1 MRNLSKYVISK
12 IHKKIILNIR
22 MKSLRKEVKVL
33 SNTEKSNSLE
43 LIITNALKV
52 PGVKVNR
59 TEFLSKIL
67 ADQIEYNDLVIVLEK
82 GPIEAGVNINTLDK
96 LAKSLIEKRT
106 LQSTGASF
114 AAGLPGGLAMAATI
128 PADTLQFYGVSLRL
142 AQELAY
148 IYGYKDLWEDDQV
161 DAERVR
167 GELTLFLGV
176 MFGVGGTASALKVLS
191 SKVAQQVLKKLPQKA
206 LMKTIYY
213 PIFKKVAST
222 IGVKVTKKT
231 FAQGVSKAIPLLGG
245 VISGGLTYASMK
257 PMGTRLRTTLYES
270 VNNYSKD
277 DLDRDLQNMKREM
290 PDFIDA
296 EFTDVEED
304 LSNDKVMFKE
314 QKVFF
319 SAADEILKYKQLLDM
334 GVITQEEFD
343 RKKEELLNNTPL

>member
-1 MRNLSKYVISK
+1 M
-12 IHKKIILNIR
+12 
-22 MKSLRKEVKVL
+22 
-33 SNTEKSNSLE
+33 SNTEYSNSLE
-43 LIITNALKV
+43 LILTNALKV

-59 TEFLSKIL
+59 TEFLSKAL
-67 ADQIEYNDLVIVLEK
+67 ADQVGYNDLVVVLEK

-114 AAGLPGGLAMAATI
+114 AAGIPGGLAMAATI

-148 IYGYKDLWEDDQV
+148 LFGYKDLWEDDQV

-191 SKVAQQVLKKLPQKA
+191 SKIAQQVLKKLPQKV

-213 PIFKKVAST
+213 PIIKKVAAT

-231 FAQGVSKAIPLLGG
+231 FAQSVSKAIPLLGG

-277 DLDRDLQNMKREM
+277 DLDRDLQKMKSEM

-304 LSNDKVMFKE
+304 LSNNNEEIKGKKV
-314 QKVFF
+314 VF
-319 SAADEILKYKQLLDM
+319 SAADEILKYKQLLDL
-334 GVITQEEFD
+334 GVLTQEEFD
-343 RKKEELLNNTPL
+343 RKKEE

>member
-1 MRNLSKYVISK
+1 MSNLET
-12 IHKKIILNIR
+12 N
-22 MKSLRKEVKVL
+22 
-33 SNTEKSNSLE
+33 NSLE
-43 LIITNALKV
+43 VILTNALKV

-59 TEFLSKIL
+59 AEFLSKAL
-67 ADQIEYNDLVIVLEK
+67 VDHVGYNDLAVVLEK
-82 GPIEAGVNINTLDK
+82 GPIEAGVNIPILDK
-96 LAKSLIEKRT
+96 VAKSLIEKRT

-114 AAGLPGGLAMAATI
+114 AAGIPGGLAMAATI

-148 IYGYKDLWEDDQV
+148 LFGYKDLWEDDKV

-213 PIFKKVAST
+213 PIIKKVAAT

-270 VNNYSKD
+270 VYNYTKD
-277 DLDRDLQNMKREM
+277 DLNKDLQNMRKEM

-296 EFTDVEED
+296 EFSDIEED
-304 LSNDKVMFKE
+304 ISDNTAAENKGKNVGY
-314 QKVFF
+314 

-334 GVITQEEFD
+334 GVLTQEEFD
-343 RKKEELLNNTPL
+343 KKKEELLFSSTL

>member
-1 MRNLSKYVISK
+1 M
-12 IHKKIILNIR
+12 
-22 MKSLRKEVKVL
+22 
-33 SNTEKSNSLE
+33 SNPETNNSLE
-43 LIITNALKV
+43 LILTNALRV

-59 TEFLSKIL
+59 TEFLSKALVDHIG
-67 ADQIEYNDLVIVLEK
+67 YNDLAVVLEK
-82 GPIEAGVNINTLDK
+82 GPIEAGVNITTLDK

-114 AAGLPGGLAMAATI
+114 AAGIPGGLAMAATI

-148 IYGYKDLWEDDQV
+148 LFGYKDLWEDDKV

-213 PIFKKVAST
+213 PIIKKVAAT

-257 PMGTRLRTTLYES
+257 PMGTRLRTTLYDS
-270 VNNYSKD
+270 VNNYTKD
-277 DLDRDLQNMKREM
+277 DLNKDLQNMRKEM

-296 EFTDVEED
+296 EFTDIEE
-304 LSNDKVMFKE
+304 NAAEENKGKNVGY
-314 QKVFF
+314 

-334 GVITQEEFD
+334 GVLTQEEFD
-343 RKKEELLNNTPL
+343 KKKEELLFSSSNL

>member
-1 MRNLSKYVISK
+1 LRREVI
-12 IHKKIILNIR
+12 
-22 MKSLRKEVKVL
+22 VL

-43 LIITNALKV
+43 VILTNALKV

-59 TEFLSKIL
+59 TEFLSKAL
-67 ADQIEYNDLVIVLEK
+67 ADHVGYNDLVVVLEK

-114 AAGLPGGLAMAATI
+114 AAGIPGGLAMAATI

-148 IYGYKDLWEDDQV
+148 LFGYKDLWEDDQV

-191 SKVAQQVLKKLPQKA
+191 SKIAQQVLKKLPQKA

-213 PIFKKVAST
+213 PIIKKVAAT

-257 PMGTRLRTTLYES
+257 PMGSRLRTTLYES

-296 EFTDVEED
+296 EFTDVEDD
-304 LSNDKVMFKE
+304 LSKNNEEIEE
-314 QKVFF
+314 QKVVF
-319 SAADEILKYKQLLDM
+319 SAADEILKYKQLLDL
-334 GVITQEEFD
+334 GVLTQEEFD
-343 RKKEELLNNTPL
+343 RKKEELLFNSTL

>member
-1 MRNLSKYVISK
+1 
-12 IHKKIILNIR
+12 
-22 MKSLRKEVKVL
+22 LRKEVIVL
-33 SNTEKSNSLE
+33 SNTEKSNSFE
-43 LIITNALKV
+43 LILTNALKV

-59 TEFLSKIL
+59 TEFLSKTL
-67 ADQIEYNDLVIVLEK
+67 ADHVGYNDLVIVLEK
-82 GPIEAGVNINTLDK
+82 GPIEAGVNINTLDR

-114 AAGLPGGLAMAATI
+114 AAGIPGGLAMAATI

-148 IYGYKDLWEDDQV
+148 LFGYKDLWEDDQV
-161 DAERVR
+161 DADRVR

-213 PIFKKVAST
+213 PIIKKVAAT
-222 IGVKVTKKT
+222 VGVKVTKKT

-277 DLDRDLQNMKREM
+277 DLDTDLQNMKREM

-304 LSNDKVMFKE
+304 LSSNNEEIKE
-314 QKVFF
+314 QKVVF
-319 SAADEILKYKQLLDM
+319 SAADEILKYKQLLDL
-334 GVITQEEFD
+334 GVLTQEEFD
-343 RKKEELLNNTPL
+343 RKKEELLFNSNQ

>member
-1 MRNLSKYVISK
+1 MN
-12 IHKKIILNIR
+12 NP
-22 MKSLRKEVKVL
+22 ET
-33 SNTEKSNSLE
+33 NNSLE
-43 LIITNALKV
+43 LILTNALKV

-59 TEFLSKIL
+59 AEFLSKTL
-67 ADQIEYNDLVIVLEK
+67 VDHVGYNDLAVVLEK
-82 GPIEAGVNINTLDK
+82 GPIEAGVNITILDK
-96 LAKSLIEKRT
+96 VAKSLIEKRT

-114 AAGLPGGLAMAATI
+114 AAGIPGGLAMAATI

-148 IYGYKDLWEDDQV
+148 LFGYKDLWEDDKV

-213 PIFKKVAST
+213 PIIKKVAAS

-231 FAQGVSKAIPLLGG
+231 FAQGISKAIPLLGG

-270 VNNYSKD
+270 VYNYTKD
-277 DLDRDLQNMKREM
+277 DLNKDLQNMRKEM

-296 EFTDVEED
+296 EFTDIEED
-304 LSNDKVMFKE
+304 ISDNSAVENKDKNAGY
-314 QKVFF
+314 

-334 GVITQEEFD
+334 GILTQEEFD
-343 RKKEELLNNTPL
+343 KKKEELLFSSTL

>member
-1 MRNLSKYVISK
+1 
-12 IHKKIILNIR
+12 
-22 MKSLRKEVKVL
+22 L
-33 SNTEKSNSLE
+33 SNLETNNSLE
-43 LIITNALKV
+43 VILTNALKV

-59 TEFLSKIL
+59 AEFLSKTL
-67 ADQIEYNDLVIVLEK
+67 VDHVGYNDLAVVLEK
-82 GPIEAGVNINTLDK
+82 GPIEAGVNITILDK
-96 LAKSLIEKRT
+96 VAKSLIEKRT

-114 AAGLPGGLAMAATI
+114 AAGIPGGLAMAATI

-148 IYGYKDLWEDDQV
+148 LFGYKDLWEDDKV

-213 PIFKKVAST
+213 PIIKKVAAT

-270 VNNYSKD
+270 VYNYTKD
-277 DLDRDLQNMKREM
+277 DLNKDLQNMRNEM

-296 EFTDVEED
+296 EFSDIEED
-304 LSNDKVMFKE
+304 ISDKTAAENKGKNVGY
-314 QKVFF
+314 

-334 GVITQEEFD
+334 GVLTQEEFD
-343 RKKEELLNNTPL
+343 KKKEELLFSSTL

>member
-1 MRNLSKYVISK
+1 M
-12 IHKKIILNIR
+12 
-22 MKSLRKEVKVL
+22 
-33 SNTEKSNSLE
+33 SNAEKSNSLE
-43 LIITNALKV
+43 LILTNALKV

-59 TEFLSKIL
+59 TEFLSKSL
-67 ADQIEYNDLVIVLEK
+67 AEHIGYNDLVVVLEK
-82 GPIEAGVNINTLDK
+82 GPIEAGVSIHTLDK
-96 LAKSLIEKRT
+96 VAKSLIEKRT

-114 AAGLPGGLAMAATI
+114 AAGIPGGLAMAATI
-128 PADTLQFYGVSLRL
+128 PADTIQFYGVSLRL

-148 IYGYKDLWEDDQV
+148 LFGYKDLWEDDQV

-213 PIFKKVAST
+213 PIIKKVAAT
-222 IGVKVTKKT
+222 VGVKVTKKT

-257 PMGTRLRTTLYES
+257 PMGTRLRTTLFES
-270 VNNYSKD
+270 VNSYSKA
-277 DLDRDLQNMKREM
+277 DLDKDLQNMKREM

-296 EFTDVEED
+296 DFTDVEED
-304 LSNDKVMFKE
+304 FSNNHEETKE
-314 QKVFF
+314 KKPVY

-334 GVITQEEFD
+334 GVLTQEEFD
-343 RKKEELLNNTPL
+343 RKKEELLFNTTL

>member
-1 MRNLSKYVISK
+1 LRREVI
-12 IHKKIILNIR
+12 
-22 MKSLRKEVKVL
+22 VL

-43 LIITNALKV
+43 VILTNALKV

-59 TEFLSKIL
+59 TEFLSKAL
-67 ADQIEYNDLVIVLEK
+67 ADHVGYNDLVVVLEK

-114 AAGLPGGLAMAATI
+114 AAGIPGGLAMAATI

-148 IYGYKDLWEDDQV
+148 LFGYKDLWEDDQV

-191 SKVAQQVLKKLPQKA
+191 SKIAQQVLKKVPQKA

-213 PIFKKVAST
+213 PIIKKVAAT

-257 PMGTRLRTTLYES
+257 PMGSRLRTTLYES

-296 EFTDVEED
+296 EFTDVEDD
-304 LSNDKVMFKE
+304 LSKNNEEIEE
-314 QKVFF
+314 QKVVF
-319 SAADEILKYKQLLDM
+319 SAADEILKYKQLLDL
-334 GVITQEEFD
+334 GVLTQEEFD
-343 RKKEELLNNTPL
+343 RKKEELLFNSTL

>member
-1 MRNLSKYVISK
+1 MN
-12 IHKKIILNIR
+12 NP
-22 MKSLRKEVKVL
+22 ET
-33 SNTEKSNSLE
+33 NNSLE
-43 LIITNALKV
+43 LILTNALKV

-59 TEFLSKIL
+59 AEFLSKTL
-67 ADQIEYNDLVIVLEK
+67 VDHVGYNDMAVVLEK
-82 GPIEAGVNINTLDK
+82 GPIEAGVNITILDK
-96 LAKSLIEKRT
+96 VAKSLIEKRT

-114 AAGLPGGLAMAATI
+114 AAGIPGGLAMAATI

-148 IYGYKDLWEDDQV
+148 LFGYKDLWEDDKV

-213 PIFKKVAST
+213 PIIKKVAAT

-270 VNNYSKD
+270 VYNYTKD
-277 DLDRDLQNMKREM
+277 DLNKDLQNMRKEM

-296 EFTDVEED
+296 EFSDIEED
-304 LSNDKVMFKE
+304 ISDNAATETKGKNVGY
-314 QKVFF
+314 

-334 GVITQEEFD
+334 GILTQEEFD
-343 RKKEELLNNTPL
+343 KKKEELLFNTPL

>member
-1 MRNLSKYVISK
+1 
-12 IHKKIILNIR
+12 
-22 MKSLRKEVKVL
+22 L
-33 SNTEKSNSLE
+33 SNPETNNSLE
-43 LIITNALKV
+43 LILTNALRV

-59 TEFLSKIL
+59 TEFLSKALVDHIG
-67 ADQIEYNDLVIVLEK
+67 YNDLAVVLEK
-82 GPIEAGVNINTLDK
+82 GPIEAGVNITTLDK

-114 AAGLPGGLAMAATI
+114 AAGIPGGLAMAATI

-148 IYGYKDLWEDDQV
+148 LFGYKDLWEDDKV

-213 PIFKKVAST
+213 PIIKKVAAT

-257 PMGTRLRTTLYES
+257 PMGTRLRTTLYDS
-270 VNNYSKD
+270 VNNYTKD
-277 DLDRDLQNMKREM
+277 DLNKDLQNMRKEM

-296 EFTDVEED
+296 EFTDIEE
-304 LSNDKVMFKE
+304 NAAEENKGKNVGY
-314 QKVFF
+314 

-334 GVITQEEFD
+334 GVLTQEEFD
-343 RKKEELLNNTPL
+343 KKKEELLFSSSNL

>member
-1 MRNLSKYVISK
+1 LRREVI
-12 IHKKIILNIR
+12 
-22 MKSLRKEVKVL
+22 VL
-33 SNTEKSNSLE
+33 SNIEKSNSLE
-43 LIITNALKV
+43 LILTNALKV

-59 TEFLSKIL
+59 TEFLSKAL
-67 ADQIEYNDLVIVLEK
+67 VDHVGYNDLVVVLEK

-114 AAGLPGGLAMAATI
+114 AAGIPGGLAMAATI

-148 IYGYKDLWEDDQV
+148 LFGYKDLWEDDQV

-191 SKVAQQVLKKLPQKA
+191 SKIAQQVLKKLPQKA

-213 PIFKKVAST
+213 PIIKKVAAT

-257 PMGTRLRTTLYES
+257 PMGSRLRTTLYES

-296 EFTDVEED
+296 EFTDVVDD
-304 LSNDKVMFKE
+304 LSKNNETIKE
-314 QKVFF
+314 QKVVF
-319 SAADEILKYKQLLDM
+319 SAADEILKYKQLLDL
-334 GVITQEEFD
+334 GVLTQEEFD
-343 RKKEELLNNTPL
+343 RKKEELLFNSTL

>member
-1 MRNLSKYVISK
+1 M
-12 IHKKIILNIR
+12 
-22 MKSLRKEVKVL
+22 

-43 LIITNALKV
+43 LIITNALKI

-128 PADTLQFYGVSLRL
+128 PADTLQFYGISLRL

-148 IYGYKDLWEDDQV
+148 IYGYKDLWEDNQV

-304 LSNDKVMFKE
+304 LSNDNVMFKE
-314 QKVFF
+314 QKVVF

-343 RKKEELLNNTPL
+343 RKKEELLFNSTL

>member
-1 MRNLSKYVISK
+1 MSSAEANTSLE
-12 IHKKIILNIR
+12 IIL
-22 MKSLRKEVKVL
+22 
-33 SNTEKSNSLE
+33 
-43 LIITNALKV
+43 TNALKV

-59 TEFLSKIL
+59 TEFLSKAL
-67 ADQIEYNDLVIVLEK
+67 HEYVSYNDLVVVLEK

-96 LAKSLIEKRT
+96 VAKSLIEKRT
-106 LQSTGASF
+106 LQSSGASF
-114 AAGLPGGLAMAATI
+114 AAGIPGGLAMAATI

-148 IYGYKDLWEDDQV
+148 LFGYEDLWDDERI
-161 DAERVR
+161 DGERVR

-213 PIFKKVAST
+213 PIIKKVAAT
-222 IGVKVTKKT
+222 IGVKITKKT
-231 FAQGVSKAIPLLGG
+231 FAQGISKAIPLIGG

-257 PMGTRLRTTLYES
+257 PMGTRLRNTLYES

-277 DLDRDLQNMKREM
+277 DFKKDLQEMKNEM

-296 EFTDVEED
+296 EFTDVEDDILIKTTEEKNNNNT
-304 LSNDKVMFKE
+304 S
-314 QKVFF
+314 F
-319 SAADEILKYKQLLDM
+319 SAADELLKYKQLLDM
-334 GVITQEEFD
+334 GVLTQEEFN
-343 RKKEELLNNTPL
+343 RKKEELLFSATL

>member
-1 MRNLSKYVISK
+1 
-12 IHKKIILNIR
+12 
-22 MKSLRKEVKVL
+22 L
-33 SNTEKSNSLE
+33 SNPETNNSLE
-43 LIITNALKV
+43 LILTNALRV

-59 TEFLSKIL
+59 TEFLSKALVDHIG
-67 ADQIEYNDLVIVLEK
+67 YNDLAVVLEK
-82 GPIEAGVNINTLDK
+82 GPIEAGVNITTLDK

-114 AAGLPGGLAMAATI
+114 AAGIPGGLAMAATI
-128 PADTLQFYGVSLRL
+128 PADTLQFYGVSLLL

-148 IYGYKDLWEDDQV
+148 LFGYKDLWEDDKV

-213 PIFKKVAST
+213 PIIKKVAAT

-257 PMGTRLRTTLYES
+257 PMGTRLRTTLYDS
-270 VNNYSKD
+270 VNNYTKD
-277 DLDRDLQNMKREM
+277 DLNKDLQNMRKEM

-296 EFTDVEED
+296 EFTDIEE
-304 LSNDKVMFKE
+304 NAAEENKGKNVGY
-314 QKVFF
+314 
-319 SAADEILKYKQLLDM
+319 SAADEILKYKQPLDM
-334 GVITQEEFD
+334 GVLTQEEFD
-343 RKKEELLNNTPL
+343 KKKEELLFSSSNL

>member
-1 MRNLSKYVISK
+1 M
-12 IHKKIILNIR
+12 
-22 MKSLRKEVKVL
+22 RKEVIVL
-33 SNTEKSNSLE
+33 SNTEKSNSFE
-43 LIITNALKV
+43 LILTNALKV

-59 TEFLSKIL
+59 TEFLSKTL
-67 ADQIEYNDLVIVLEK
+67 ADHVGYNDLVIVLEK
-82 GPIEAGVNINTLDK
+82 GPIEAGVNINTLDR

-114 AAGLPGGLAMAATI
+114 AAGIPGGLAMAATI

-148 IYGYKDLWEDDQV
+148 LFGYKDLWEDDQV
-161 DAERVR
+161 DADRVR

-213 PIFKKVAST
+213 PIIKKVAAT
-222 IGVKVTKKT
+222 VGVKVTKKT

-277 DLDRDLQNMKREM
+277 DLDTDLQNMKREM

-304 LSNDKVMFKE
+304 LSSNNEEIKE
-314 QKVFF
+314 QKVVF
-319 SAADEILKYKQLLDM
+319 SAADEILKYKQLLDL
-334 GVITQEEFD
+334 GVLTQEEFD
-343 RKKEELLNNTPL
+343 RKKEELLFNSNQ